1 MKITGFELGKLRV
14 PLKTPFKTA
23 LRTVDHMEDVVV
35 VLETDTGHRGF
46 GSAPATAVITGETH
60 GSIIEAIR
68 TVILPAIQGEDIQN
82 LNHIVELIQKSMFK
96 NFSAKAAV
104 EVAVYDL
111 FAQSF
116 DAPLYQVLGGGEPV
130 LSTDI
135 TISVDYI
142 DKMVRDAVNAVE
154 DGFETLKIKVG
165 KDLRV
170 DIERVKAI
178 YAAVG
183 DKALLRL
190 DANQGWTP
198 KQTVSALRELE
209 SSGVELEFV
218 EQPVRGDDVEGMR
231 YVTERV
237 STPVMADESTFGPRE
252 VIELIQMRGAD
263 IINIKLMKTGGISNA
278 IKIAD
283 IVITD
288 DALGTNDLTLA
299 GADAADFEI
308 VGSELRLKAG
318 TTLDFETK
326 ASFDVTVQVDDAAI
340 PGSPDD
346 TALHTLSITDVNE
359 APTVSLTNLVNNLT
373 EDTDTSSAIKIAAIV
388 ITEDALGTY
397 DLTLAGADAASRSE
411 ERRVGKECRSRCSPY
426 H

>member
-23 LRTVDHMEDVVV
+23 LRTVDYMEDVVI
-35 VLETDTGHRGF
+35 VLETDSGQRGY

-68 TVILPAIQGEDIQN
+68 TVIVPAILGEDIRN
-82 LNHIVELIQKSMFK
+82 LNHIVELIQNSMFK

-104 EVAVYDL
+104 EIAVYDL

-116 DAPLYQVLGGGEPV
+116 EAPLYQVLGGGEPV

-154 DGFETLKIKVG
+154 SGFETLKIKVG

-170 DIERVKAI
+170 DIERVKAV

-209 SSGVELEFV
+209 SAGIELEFV

-237 STPVMADESTFGPRE
+237 STPVMADESTFGPKE

-283 IVITD
+283 IAAIYDVTCMMGCMLETSIGVSAAAHVAVAKSNSITRVD
-288 DALGTNDLTLA
+288 LDAPSLATINPVAGGVRFDGPEISISEAPGLGIEN
-299 GADAADFEI
+299 I
-308 VGSELRLKAG
+308 SELSMLRFDKA
-318 TTLDFETK
+318 
-326 ASFDVTVQVDDAAI
+326 
-340 PGSPDD
+340 
-346 TALHTLSITDVNE
+346 
-359 APTVSLTNLVNNLT
+359 
-373 EDTDTSSAIKIAAIV
+373 
-388 ITEDALGTY
+388 
-397 DLTLAGADAASRSE
+397 AAS
-411 ERRVGKECRSRCSPY
+411 
-426 H
+426 

>member
-1 MKITGFELGKLRV
+1 MKITGYRLGKLRV

-23 LRTVDHMEDVVV
+23 LRTVDYMEDVVII
-35 VLETDTGHRGF
+35 LETDTGNLGY

-68 TVILPAIQGEDIQN
+68 TVILPAIEGKDVRN
-82 LNHIVELIQKSMFK
+82 LNQIVDVIQKSMFK

-104 EVAVYDL
+104 EMAVYDL

-142 DKMVRDAVNAVE
+142 DKMVQDARDAVDN
-154 DGFETLKIKVG
+154 GFETLKIKVG
-165 KDLRV
+165 KDMRV

-198 KQTVSALRELE
+198 KWTVSAMRELE
-209 SSGVELEFV
+209 SAGVELEFV
-218 EQPVRGDDVEGMR
+218 EQPVRGDDIEGMK
-231 YVTERV
+231 YITERV
-237 STPVMADESTFGPRE
+237 STPVMADESTFGPQE

-278 IKIAD
+278 IRIAD
-283 IVITD
+283 IASIYGVQCMMGCMLETSI
-288 DALGTNDLTLA
+288 GVS
-299 GADAADFEI
+299 AAAH
-308 VGSELRLKAG
+308 VAVAKAG
-318 TTLDFETK
+318 SITRVDLDAPSLATINPV
-326 ASFDVTVQVDDAAI
+326 AGGVSFDGPEISISNA
-340 PGSPDD
+340 PGLGIASI
-346 TALHTLSITDVNE
+346 ANLSMLEFD
-359 APTVSLTNLVNNLT
+359 
-373 EDTDTSSAIKIAAIV
+373 
-388 ITEDALGTY
+388 
-397 DLTLAGADAASRSE
+397 
-411 ERRVGKECRSRCSPY
+411 
-426 H
+426 